1 MSRPWLGV
9 VLFVV
14 AVAISV
20 VAYPFLPETVPIHWN
35 LRGEADG
42 FAPKAVALALTPAL
56 ILVFAGL
63 LRILPAIDPKRE
75 EIRRFERSY
84 HMAINLI
91 LTLLLVIHA
100 MVVAN
105 GAGWSVDVSVV
116 LPLLIGLLFL
126 FLGNE
131 MPRFRQNFFL
141 GIRTP
146 WTLSDEEV
154 WRQTHRVGGRVFVVG
169 GALMM
174 AASFLPA
181 PQRFAVFLAAA
192 VASSL
197 IPVVL
202 SYVYYRRRTR

>member
-9 VLFVV
+9 VLFV
-14 AVAISV
+14 AAAAISV

-84 HMAINLI
+84 HMVVNLI

-105 GAGWSVDVSVV
+105 GAGWSVDISVV

-154 WRQTHRVGGRVFVVG
+154 WRQTHRVGGRVFVIG

-181 PQRFAVFLAAA
+181 PYHFAVFLAAA
-192 VASSL
+192 VASSV

-202 SYVYYRRRTR
+202 SYVYYRRRAR

>member
-14 AVAISV
+14 AAAISV

>member
-1 MSRPWLGV
+1 MSNPWLGV

-14 AVAISV
+14 ATAISV

-35 LRGEADG
+35 MQGEADG

-75 EIRRFERSY
+75 QVRRFERSY
-84 HMAINLI
+84 RTVVNLI

-146 WTLSDEEV
+146 WTVSDEEV

-181 PQRFAVFLAAA
+181 PHRFAVFLAAA
-192 VASSL
+192 VASSV

-202 SYVYYRRRTR
+202 SFVYYRRRAR

>member
-1 MSRPWLGV
+1 
-9 VLFVV
+9 
-14 AVAISV
+14 
-20 VAYPFLPETVPIHWN
+20 
-35 LRGEADG
+35 
-42 FAPKAVALALTPAL
+42 

-181 PQRFAVFLAAA
+181 PQRFAVFLAVA

>member
-14 AVAISV
+14 AAAISV

-63 LRILPAIDPKRE
+63 LRFLPAIDPKRE

-181 PQRFAVFLAAA
+181 PQRFAVFLAVA